1 MAAQPAQP
9 GAAPGHRQRTAPGP
23 SQAPRRA
30 GAQPQEEHQKA
41 WHQGYRGG
49 GCVPTSSPLLCLK
62 HSQQSI
68 CGAGGLR
75 GSRNIVANADHP
87 CAGPDDFEVS
97 IFLTETSTRHSLL
110 YKHKHF
116 RDTTQTK
123 LTSNSSKLTGASREA
138 PIDVE
143 APGSGTEGTAVVRE
157 EDPDDAVALF
167 DVPTMDE
174 DETTPARVG
183 SPPSMRPSKRRR
195 GRGPGLPRDG
205 GDDRG
210 EHDAE
215 ILTSDDGSVE
225 GGEDDLFVGD
235 DDSDGSAAAPP
246 PAKRRKD
253 AASPAK
259 HEAQRDDKK
268 KLAMDI
274 RYEGFSIYGRV
285 LCLVVKKRDGLS
297 AGRNAATKTGRRAG
311 QSAAPGG
318 GQAVMENWITSTQM
332 PEVAPDDIP
341 GAS

>member
-1 MAAQPAQP
+1 MAPIRRYLRISKYSVLECRIYLDNPAL
-9 GAAPGHRQRTAPGP
+9 AH
-23 SQAPRRA
+23 SWLLNPRSPVLPKVIDSVR
-30 GAQPQEEHQKA
+30 PLVLPKLREERERSRKKSTKK
-41 WHQGYRGG
+41 RGI
-49 GCVPTSSPLLCLK
+49 K
-62 HSQQSI
+62 D
-68 CGAGGLR
+68 
-75 GSRNIVANADHP
+75 IVVE
-87 CAGPDDFEVS
+87 DDFEVS

-195 GRGPGLPRDG
+195 GRGAGLPRDG
-205 GDDRG
+205 GDDGG

-225 GGEDDLFVGD
+225 GAEDDLFVGD

-253 AASPAK
+253 AASPAE
-259 HEAQRDDKK
+259 HEPQRDDKK

-297 AGRNAATKTGRRAG
+297 AGRNAAAKTGRRAG